1 MIKVIGVDVGY
12 GHTKAVVDGKPTIFP
27 SLVGPARVLSF
38 RLTDAKDLPG
48 EDITI
53 QGKSFF
59 VGKKAELCD
68 TIFSMHTRDW
78 IESDIFS
85 ALLSSALTR
94 AINYDVKN
102 IETIIVSGLPVEY
115 FARDKKAM
123 EDRVRLVA
131 GDLGIKLA
139 GVKIVPQPIG
149 TFYDFLINM
158 DGTATGEHC
167 YRLAGVVDIGMH
179 TTDFLLIKDMN
190 DNLER
195 ASGSLTGG
203 VFGIIES
210 VRRSIVGKY
219 DRDSVTIE
227 EAENCVVRKQPIK
240 IKGKTIKVSD
250 IVNSH
255 MSSTAQTI
263 VGVIKSSWSYM
274 GEPDLVILTG
284 GGCVLL
290 KNHLRGLA
298 QATHL
303 IEGAQLANVRGYA
316 KIGELVRESIS
327 RGHSERG
334 REGKTF

>member
-1 MIKVIGVDVGY
+1 
-12 GHTKAVVDGKPTIFP
+12 
-27 SLVGPARVLSF
+27 
-38 RLTDAKDLPG
+38 
-48 EDITI
+48 
-53 QGKSFF
+53 
-59 VGKKAELCD
+59 
-68 TIFSMHTRDW
+68 
-78 IESDIFS
+78 
-85 ALLSSALTR
+85 
-94 AINYDVKN
+94 
-102 IETIIVSGLPVEY
+102 
-115 FARDKKAM
+115 M

-131 GDLGIKLA
+131 GDFGIKLA

-274 GEPDLVILTG
+274 GNQIYNTHWWWLRLTKEPPAG
-284 GGCVLL
+284 
-290 KNHLRGLA
+290 
-298 QATHL
+298 
-303 IEGAQLANVRGYA
+303 
-316 KIGELVRESIS
+316 IGT
-327 RGHSERG
+327 GHSSHRRSPASQCAG
-334 REGKTF
+334 IR